1 MTPEQF
7 WGSTLHEF
15 RLQIDGYKA
24 RERKLD
30 YRNAILCTMIARLGG
45 NKRVKPDD
53 FMPKD
58 KRSQKMTDDQMLR
71 QVEMLNAFFGGKDT
85 RKGVVKK

>member
-1 MTPEQF
+1 
-7 WGSTLHEF
+7 
-15 RLQIDGYKA
+15 
-24 RERKLD
+24 
-30 YRNAILCTMIARLGG
+30 MIARLGG

-58 KRSQKMTDDQMLR
+58 KRSRMTDDQMLK

-85 RKGVVKK
+85 RKGVVSR